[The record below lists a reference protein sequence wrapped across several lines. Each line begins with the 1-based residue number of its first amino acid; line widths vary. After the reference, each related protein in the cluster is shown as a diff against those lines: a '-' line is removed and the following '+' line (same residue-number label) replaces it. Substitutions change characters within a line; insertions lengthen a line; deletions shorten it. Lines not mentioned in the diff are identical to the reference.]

1 MFNPREHVVLIADD
15 DPDVRAVLSAQLASG
30 GFEVVA
36 TAADTDE
43 AIALAAEH
51 RADIA
56 IVDVQM
62 PGGGGQEAVEMIRG
76 QSPGLALLDVNMPR
90 LDGVQVAEQLRADDS
105 PTPFIFVTALT
116 RRAALDRIV
125 ATNPAGYI
133 AKPFPTEKLREQVR
147 AVLSSAV

>member
-1 MFNPREHVVLIADD
+1 MHSTGPGAIQPLAPGTDQLVMFNPREHVVLIADD
-15 DPDVRAVLSAQLASG
+15 DPDVRMLVTTILERQG
-30 GFEVVA
+30 YGVI
-36 TAADTDE
+36 E
-43 AIALAAEH
+43 AC
-51 RADIA
+51 D
-56 IVDVQM
+56 
-62 PGGGGQEAVEMIRG
+62 GQEAVEMIRG
-76 QSPGLALLDVNMPR
+76 QSPALALLDVNMPR

-147 AVLSSAV
+147 AALSSAA